1 MAVGEREELEA
12 SGTRADRLELVRVFL
27 LPVSVYFFWS
37 YVFLPSFCFQL
48 EYSFTNISVSVTQ
61 QTLDMTNV
69 LNTAA

>member
-37 YVFLPSFCFQL
+37 YVFFSFCFQL
-48 EYSFTNISVSVTQ
+48 QYSFTNISVSLTQ